1 MTHLATCYNEDCTSK
16 PGRLEQLEQLIFG
29 IGRHLKPRPLPVRA
43 VTSTFAPQPVLPPGT
58 IVRLSEL
65 PHDHEARVYA
75 ESRGFDPD
83 WLAQKFHIGVCIEA
97 SEPRFEIMRN
107 RLYIPITH
115 KHELVGWQCRALR
128 PNMGPKY
135 LNAPNMRKSA
145 LLYNYDQAANQPF
158 VVIVEGVPAVWRL
171 GIAAVCLFGKSMSM
185 MQQNLIART
194 WAGKPVFLMLD
205 NDAKAEMAQ
214 AKELLA
220 RQSLQVIP
228 IDLPDERDPADY
240 SFNEITELFMARAA
254 EAGVLHAFV

>member
-1 MTHLATCYNEDCTSK
+1 
-16 PGRLEQLEQLIFG
+16 
-29 IGRHLKPRPLPVRA
+29 
-43 VTSTFAPQPVLPPGT
+43 
-58 IVRLSEL
+58 
-65 PHDHEARVYA
+65 
-75 ESRGFDPD
+75 
-83 WLAQKFHIGVCIEA
+83 
-97 SEPRFEIMRN
+97 
-107 RLYIPITH
+107 
-115 KHELVGWQCRALR
+115 
-128 PNMGPKY
+128 
-135 LNAPNMRKSA
+135 
-145 LLYNYDQAANQPF
+145 
-158 VVIVEGVPAVWRL
+158 
-171 GIAAVCLFGKSMSM
+171 MSM